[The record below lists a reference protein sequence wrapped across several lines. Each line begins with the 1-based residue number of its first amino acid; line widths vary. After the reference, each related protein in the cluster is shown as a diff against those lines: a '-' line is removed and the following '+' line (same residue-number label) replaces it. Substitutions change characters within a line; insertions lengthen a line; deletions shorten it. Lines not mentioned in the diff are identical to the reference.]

1 MALVLFSDSFKFG
14 IVIASVAILSSCL
27 GAPTS
32 TNPWWYNACN
42 TDIRLRHSRSTNDP
56 LAKVKDQLR
65 TFVSSLQ
72 QSAKNINMLYK
83 QKVTN
88 ANVPYGK
95 IKWLKM
101 KKMLKD
107 MKNARPNMMLPEFY
121 KSIQYFAG
129 TLDRLLGVSIKSN
142 VAHIRQIQQERL
154 RIYNNITYRMR
165 ALVCEVQDNFQTYDM
180 PIPPGISLEE
190 MNIDLPKELT
200 LTGAHIL
207 DLNFFKKATSFFR
220 KAQKHLKQKKRKSV
234 KKKSNTVKH
243 KKRT

>member
-1 MALVLFSDSFKFG
+1 
-14 IVIASVAILSSCL
+14 
-27 GAPTS
+27 
-32 TNPWWYNACN
+32 
-42 TDIRLRHSRSTNDP
+42 
-56 LAKVKDQLR
+56 
-65 TFVSSLQ
+65 
-72 QSAKNINMLYK
+72 MLYK

-107 MKNARPNMMLPEFY
+107 MKNARPNVSWPRIGSSDIVLIDILQQMMLPEFY

-142 VAHIRQIQQERL
+142 VAHIRQIQEERL

-243 KKRT
+243 KKRTWLVHQIW